1 MSTVNPIPDTYPR
14 ITPYLCV
21 DGAEAAIDFYGK
33 VFGATERMRLPMPNG
48 KLGHAEVQIGDGVLM
63 LSDEDPDWGA
73 LAPGTVGGTPV
84 TVSVYVEDVDAVHA
98 AALEAGATETMA
110 VKDQFYGDRSGG
122 FVDPFGHKWMV
133 ATHIEDVSP
142 EEMEKRMEA
151 EFGG

>member
-98 AALEAGATETMA
+98 AALEAGATETMP

-142 EEMEKRMEA
+142 EEIERRMQA